1 MRFGI
6 CTDAGH
12 IGMAHELGFDY
23 VEGSAS
29 WLAGLS
35 EKEFSEYAAK
45 LSEYPIW
52 NYSFE
57 GRKADGYA
65 SLLNAGLK
73 AGEQVENLTL
83 EGTSSAAFWPGRI
96 KYRRFPKP
104 ARRSVPS
111 LEPAGEPA
119 GEESGI
125 LRRPAAWKNREEAF
139 SKIRRKKSIVSG
151 A

>member
-104 ARRSVPS
+104 FRGMFRS
-111 LEPAGEPA
+111 
-119 GEESGI
+119 
-125 LRRPAAWKNREEAF
+125 LRPVNVFLKWKNYEPTC
-139 SKIRRKKSIVSG
+139 ILLVSRSLHD
-151 A
+151 

>member
-104 ARRSVPS
+104 SREKVRS
-111 LEPAGEPA
+111 
-119 GEESGI
+119 
-125 LRRPAAWKNREEAF
+125 LRPENGSEWFQNAK
-139 SKIRRKKSIVSG
+139 
-151 A
+151 

>member
-1 MRFGI
+1 MNQKKRI
-6 CTDAGH
+6 NILNCDMTLYL
-12 IGMAHELGFDY
+12 E
-23 VEGSAS
+23 EGSVLLGS
-29 WLAGLS
+29 GDLS
-35 EKEFSEYAAK
+35 Q
-45 LSEYPIW
+45 YPIW

-104 ARRSVPS
+104 FRGMFRS
-111 LEPAGEPA
+111 
-119 GEESGI
+119 
-125 LRRPAAWKNREEAF
+125 LRPVNVFLKWKNYEPTCILLASR
-139 SKIRRKKSIVSG
+139 SLHD
-151 A
+151 